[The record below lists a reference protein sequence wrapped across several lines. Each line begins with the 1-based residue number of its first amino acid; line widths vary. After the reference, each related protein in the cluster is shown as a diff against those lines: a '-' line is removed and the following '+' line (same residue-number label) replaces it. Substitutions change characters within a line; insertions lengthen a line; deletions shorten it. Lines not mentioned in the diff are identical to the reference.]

1 MRRVALGLCKWLALL
16 SVLYAQTGG
25 VLERLQ
31 RYQQQYDEWASQHT
45 FFWQIV
51 YSESNNLAAVEQE
64 LTSRRETGHFRI
76 LTPPSMSVV
85 AHLTIARTPEL
96 SMVVLKH
103 VSGDWFPGYS
113 KVLRIYRGRDWL
125 SVDGGEAGGVDTEQ
139 ISQTVYII
147 PLPQGKHILLDSLS
161 FAPTLHPAFFAGT
174 SPFEP
179 AFKCIPRPEWLLDKA
194 TDSQIIL
201 KQLFENGAAEKGG
214 YYLILHPEGWVQEFQ
229 VRPNPTTI
237 QSRITVLKTQ
247 RHGNFVVPSEVLAEF
262 RWKNFSQARL
272 VARLV
277 RLEKTG
283 TVKVEHPIGAHV
295 SDYRLTNP
303 DQWCTDGAGKVV
315 NYIWKGQL
323 PTLTE
328 LEQRYQAASPPAGI
342 PIPPARQGRWW
353 LYLPG
358 ILLVVAGA
366 YLWWRSKRVTKM
378 G

>member
-1 MRRVALGLCKWLALL
+1 MRRVALGLCKGLTLL

-31 RYQQQYDEWASQHT
+31 RYQQQYDEWAAQHT
-45 FFWQIV
+45 FVWEIM
-51 YSESNNLAAVEQE
+51 YSESNNLAAIEQE
-64 LTSRRETGHFRI
+64 FASRRETGHFRI

-113 KVLRIYRGRDWL
+113 KVLRIYRGQDWL
-125 SVDGGEAGGVDTEQ
+125 SFDGGEAQSVDTEQ

-147 PLPQGKHILLDSLS
+147 PLPKGKNILLDSLS
-161 FAPTLHPAFFAGT
+161 FVPTLHPSFFAGT

-179 AFKCIPRPEWLLDKA
+179 AFKCIPRPKWLLDKV
-194 TDSQIIL
+194 TGSQIIL
-201 KQLFENGAAEKGG
+201 KQEEG
-214 YYLILHPEGWVQEFQ
+214 YYLRLHPEGWVQEFQ

-283 TVKVEHPIGAHV
+283 TVKIEHPIGAQV
-295 SDYRLTNP
+295 SDYRLTQP
-303 DQWCTDGAGKVV
+303 DQWCTGGAIKVV
-315 NYIWKGQL
+315 DYIWKGQL

-328 LEQRYQAASPPAGI
+328 LEQRYQAVSPPAGI

-366 YLWWRSKRVTKM
+366 YLWWRSRRVTKM